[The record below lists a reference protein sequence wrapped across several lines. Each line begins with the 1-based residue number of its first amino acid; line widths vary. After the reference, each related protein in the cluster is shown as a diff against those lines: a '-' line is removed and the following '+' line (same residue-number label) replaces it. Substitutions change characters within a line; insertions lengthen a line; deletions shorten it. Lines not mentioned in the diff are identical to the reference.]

1 MQWLSKVTQT
11 CHLYKSSDVFFRN
24 SLLDGSLRSGK
35 EVLGKSRVREKA
47 LLSTLLTVPLVN
59 NGIDCDKCRRFTADE
74 HGNFSKECQGCS
86 TLMLIDRKVLSAPVL
101 PMSELEL

>member
-35 EVLGKSRVREKA
+35 EVLGKSRVCEKA
-47 LLSTLLTVPLVN
+47 LLLTLLTVPLAN
-59 NGIDCDKCRRFTADE
+59 SGIDCDKCRRFTAGE
-74 HGNFSKECQGCS
+74 HGNFRKECQGRS
-86 TLMLIDRKVLSAPVL
+86 ALMFIRRVL
-101 PMSELEL
+101 